1 MRKVVSKRYFVSL
14 YSLFFFFH
22 QSEILI
28 SNFIFILHFI
38 FVYSKINKFR
48 NHFLLYRC
56 FFIEN
61 IFYLICNIFNFLSKL
76 HSNIP
81 SPLIFSSNMISIFQK
96 RSSFRAIFLPKE
108 KKNQCDVSFLSF
120 FFFTYRNEHRENAST
135 PSPSPIV

>member
-1 MRKVVSKRYFVSL
+1 MFRI
-14 YSLFFFFH
+14 SLFVVFLL
-22 QSEILI
+22 SSIRNI
-28 SNFIFILHFI
+28 DINFLSHFI

-56 FFIEN
+56 FSIEN

-76 HSNIP
+76 YSNIP

-96 RSSFRAIFLPKE
+96 RFSFRAIFLPKE

>member
-1 MRKVVSKRYFVSL
+1 MFRI
-14 YSLFFFFH
+14 SLFVVFLLL
-22 QSEILI
+22 SIRDI
-28 SNFIFILHFI
+28 DINFRSHFI

-96 RSSFRAIFLPKE
+96 RFSFRAIFLPKE
-108 KKNQCDVSFLSF
+108 KKKSMRRVVPFFLFFHVSKRTS
-120 FFFTYRNEHRENAST
+120 RERIHSL
-135 PSPSPIV
+135 PSPIV